1 MEQYLSLYPWAQER
15 VNALVVDVGG
25 GAGGATLPF
34 LRQYGHLN
42 LQVQDLPETEK
53 NFDAFL
59 HADYS
64 DIAESG
70 RATFLAQDFFEPQA
84 TQGADVYFLRH
95 ILHNWN
101 DSMVGKILN
110 NLTAAMSL
118 ESKLLICEHILL
130 PVYASQQARD
140 RVEDND
146 TFFAP
151 HPLLANWGAS
161 FTSRLDLQVL
171 SILDARQRTAG
182 DFERLFIA
190 AGLQKYLFLAGA
202 DAKAQDSSC
211 SNALRATLE
220 SSYQEYI
227 KLFLGKGADAN
238 AENGDYGNSLQATSV
253 GGYQEIVKPLLDKR
267 ADVDAQSANTG
278 TGSVT
283 IVPTLSGRVKGQPSR
298 DFQAS
303 LRQGSGR

>member
-1 MEQYLSLYPWAQER
+1 
-15 VNALVVDVGG
+15 
-25 GAGGATLPF
+25 
-34 LRQYGHLN
+34 
-42 LQVQDLPETEK
+42 
-53 NFDAFL
+53 L

-190 AGLQKYLFLAGA
+190 AGLRVSHTWRNMG
-202 DAKAQDSSC
+202 DD
-211 SNALRATLE
+211 TILE
-220 SSYQEYI
+220 CRLMS
-227 KLFLGKGADAN
+227 
-238 AENGDYGNSLQATSV
+238 
-253 GGYQEIVKPLLDKR
+253 
-267 ADVDAQSANTG
+267 
-278 TGSVT
+278 
-283 IVPTLSGRVKGQPSR
+283 
-298 DFQAS
+298 
-303 LRQGSGR
+303 